1 MGDRLTVASTE
12 FQTRAGLYIERAAKA
27 PVFIT
32 RHSRPVRV
40 LLDIDEYER
49 LKARDT
55 RQAHYAHELPE
66 DVVKALKEADFSHI
80 DPELDKLMD

>member
-1 MGDRLTVASTE
+1 MAGLTIASTE
-12 FQTRAGLYIERAAKA
+12 FQNRAGLYMEHAAKG

-32 RHSRPVRV
+32 KHSRPVRV
-40 LLDIDEYER
+40 LIDIEEYGR

-55 RQAHYAHELPE
+55 REAYAVE
-66 DVVKALKEADFSHI
+66 DIPQEWAEALENVDLSHI